1 MNAKYKKIIFLLLLL
16 AGCATTSLLSSD
28 KEELAPAASF
38 SRAGVQSA
46 GDKRSGKAQ
55 GKTIRVQVSGAVL
68 EPGIYDL
75 PADSRAEAAI
85 AAAGGLTENAD
96 TERVNM
102 VRKLRDGMLLKVP
115 ALKAG
120 GGKKPTQRVAGAA
133 GAFGKKS
140 AAGSAADA
148 YGKNTSGNA
157 ANAYGKRGASKV
169 SAQGSVGR
177 VRINSASA
185 SELQSLPGVGPA
197 LAQRII
203 AERSRGRFASAED
216 LLRVSGIGKAKLEKM
231 RAYVEVD

>member
-16 AGCATTSLLSSD
+16 AGCAGTSLLSSD

-46 GDKRSGKAQ
+46 GGQRFGKTQ

-85 AAAGGLTENAD
+85 AAAGGLTEAAD

-102 VRKLRDGMLLKVP
+102 VRKLRDGMLLQVP
-115 ALKAG
+115 AQKAG
-120 GGKKPTQRVAGAA
+120 GGKKAAQRATGASGNKAAA
-133 GAFGKKS
+133 GNVSNASGKN
-140 AAGSAADA
+140 AAD
-148 YGKNTSGNA
+148 
-157 ANAYGKRGASKV
+157 KRGASKV
-169 SAQGSVGR
+169 SAQGSAGR
-177 VRINSASA
+177 VRINSASV

>member
-16 AGCATTSLLSSD
+16 AGCAATSLLSSD

-38 SRAGVQSA
+38 SSAGVQSA
-46 GDKRSGKAQ
+46 GGQRFGKTQ

-75 PADSRAEAAI
+75 PADSRAETAI
-85 AAAGGLTENAD
+85 AAAGGLTEDAD

-102 VRKLRDGMLLKVP
+102 VRKLRDGMLLQVP

-120 GGKKPTQRVAGAA
+120 GGKKAAQRVAGA
-133 GAFGKKS
+133 
-140 AAGSAADA
+140 
-148 YGKNTSGNA
+148 SGNA
-157 ANAYGKRGASKV
+157 ANAYGKNAADKRGASKV
-169 SAQGSVGR
+169 SAQGSAGR

>member
-16 AGCATTSLLSSD
+16 AGCAATSLLSSE

-38 SRAGVQSA
+38 SSAGVQSA
-46 GDKRSGKAQ
+46 GDKRSGKVQ

-75 PADSRAEAAI
+75 PADSRAETAI
-85 AAAGGLTENAD
+85 AAAGGLTEAAD

-102 VRKLRDGMLLKVP
+102 VRKLRDGMLLQVP

-120 GGKKPTQRVAGAA
+120 GGKKGAKRVAGA
-133 GAFGKKS
+133 GASGNVTN
-140 AAGSAADA
+140 A
-148 YGKNTSGNA
+148 YGKNA
-157 ANAYGKRGASKV
+157 ADKRGGSK
-169 SAQGSVGR
+169 SDAQGSAGR
-177 VRINSASA
+177 VRINSASV

-203 AERSRGRFASAED
+203 AERSRERFASAED

>member
-16 AGCATTSLLSSD
+16 VGCAATSLLSSD

-38 SRAGVQSA
+38 SSAGVQSA
-46 GDKRSGKAQ
+46 GDKRSGKVQ

-85 AAAGGLTENAD
+85 AAAGGLTEAAD

-120 GGKKPTQRVAGAA
+120 GGKKATQRVAG
-133 GAFGKKS
+133 GASGN
-140 AAGSAADA
+140 AADA
-148 YGKNTSGNA
+148 YGKNTA
-157 ANAYGKRGASKV
+157 DKRGGSKL
-169 SAQGSVGR
+169 SAQGSAGR
-177 VRINSASA
+177 VRINSASV

>member
-1 MNAKYKKIIFLLLLL
+1 MNAKYKKIIFLMLLL
-16 AGCATTSLLSSD
+16 AGCAGTSLLSSD

-38 SRAGVQSA
+38 SSAGVQSA
-46 GDKRSGKAQ
+46 GGQRSGKTQ

-75 PADSRAEAAI
+75 PADSRAETAI
-85 AAAGGLTENAD
+85 AAAGGLTEDAD

-115 ALKAG
+115 ALKAS
-120 GGKKPTQRVAGAA
+120 GGKKAAQRAA
-133 GAFGKKS
+133 GA
-140 AAGSAADA
+140 
-148 YGKNTSGNA
+148 SGNA
-157 ANAYGKRGASKV
+157 ANAYGKNAADKRGGSKV
-169 SAQGSVGR
+169 SAQGSAGR

-185 SELQSLPGVGPA
+185 NELQSLPGVGPT

>member
-16 AGCATTSLLSSD
+16 AGCAATSLLSSD

-38 SRAGVQSA
+38 SSAGVQSA
-46 GDKRSGKAQ
+46 DGQRSGKTQ

-68 EPGIYDL
+68 EPGIYDP
-75 PADSRAEAAI
+75 PADSRAAAAI

-96 TERVNM
+96 AERVNM
-102 VRKLRDGMLLKVP
+102 VRKLRDGMLLQVP
-115 ALKAG
+115 AQKAG
-120 GGKKPTQRVAGAA
+120 GGKKAAQRATGAA
-133 GAFGKKS
+133 GA
-140 AAGSAADA
+140 
-148 YGKNTSGNA
+148 SGNA
-157 ANAYGKRGASKV
+157 ANAHGKNAADKRGGSKV
-169 SAQGSVGR
+169 SAQGSAGR

-185 SELQSLPGVGPA
+185 SELQSLPGVGPT
-197 LAQRII
+197 LAQRIV

>member
-16 AGCATTSLLSSD
+16 AGCAATSLLSSD

-38 SRAGVQSA
+38 SSAGVQSA
-46 GDKRSGKAQ
+46 DGQRSGKTQ

-85 AAAGGLTENAD
+85 AAAGGLTEAAD

-102 VRKLRDGMLLKVP
+102 VRKLRDGMLLQVP

-120 GGKKPTQRVAGAA
+120 GGKKAA
-133 GAFGKKS
+133 KRA
-140 AAGSAADA
+140 AAGSISNPS
-148 YGKNTSGNA
+148 GKNTA
-157 ANAYGKRGASKV
+157 DKRGGSKV
-169 SAQGSVGR
+169 SAQGSAGR

>member
-16 AGCATTSLLSSD
+16 AGCAATSLLSSD

-38 SRAGVQSA
+38 SSAGVQGA
-46 GDKRSGKAQ
+46 GGQRSGKAQ

-85 AAAGGLTENAD
+85 AAAGGLTEAAD

-102 VRKLRDGMLLKVP
+102 VRKLRDGMLLQVP

-120 GGKKPTQRVAGAA
+120 GGKKAAQRVAG
-133 GAFGKKS
+133 GASGKK
-140 AAGSAADA
+140 AAAENVANKSGKNAAD
-148 YGKNTSGNA
+148 
-157 ANAYGKRGASKV
+157 KRGVSKV
-169 SAQGSVGR
+169 SAQGSAGR

>member
-16 AGCATTSLLSSD
+16 AGCAATSLLSSD

-38 SRAGVQSA
+38 SSAGVQSA
-46 GDKRSGKAQ
+46 GGQRSGKAQ

-75 PADSRAEAAI
+75 PADSRAEVAI
-85 AAAGGLTENAD
+85 AAAGGLTEAAD

-120 GGKKPTQRVAGAA
+120 GGKKAAQRVAG
-133 GAFGKKS
+133 GASGN
-140 AAGSAADA
+140 AADA
-148 YGKNTSGNA
+148 YGKNA
-157 ANAYGKRGASKV
+157 ADKRGGSKV
-169 SAQGSVGR
+169 SAQGSAGR

>member
-16 AGCATTSLLSSD
+16 AGCAATSLLSSD

-38 SRAGVQSA
+38 SSA
-46 GDKRSGKAQ
+46 GMQGAGGQRSGKTQ

-85 AAAGGLTENAD
+85 AAAGGLTEAAD

-102 VRKLRDGMLLKVP
+102 VRKLRDGMLLQVP

-120 GGKKPTQRVAGAA
+120 GGKMAAQRVAGA
-133 GAFGKKS
+133 
-140 AAGSAADA
+140 
-148 YGKNTSGNA
+148 SGNA
-157 ANAYGKRGASKV
+157 ANAYGKNAAAKRGGSKG
-169 SAQGSVGR
+169 SAQGSAGR

>member
-16 AGCATTSLLSSD
+16 AGCAATSLLSSD

-38 SRAGVQSA
+38 SSAGVQSA
-46 GDKRSGKAQ
+46 GDKRSGKVQ

-75 PADSRAEAAI
+75 PADSRAESAI
-85 AAAGGLTENAD
+85 AAAGGLTEAAD

-102 VRKLRDGMLLKVP
+102 VRKLRDGMLLQVP

-120 GGKKPTQRVAGAA
+120 GGKKAAQRVAGAS
-133 GAFGKKS
+133 GN
-140 AAGSAADA
+140 AADA
-148 YGKNTSGNA
+148 YGKNA
-157 ANAYGKRGASKV
+157 AAKRGASKV
-169 SAQGSVGR
+169 SAQGSAGR

-203 AERSRGRFASAED
+203 AERSRGSFASAED

>member
-1 MNAKYKKIIFLLLLL
+1 MNAKYKEIIFLLLLL
-16 AGCATTSLLSSD
+16 AGCAATSLLGSE

-38 SRAGVQSA
+38 SSAGVQGA
-46 GDKRSGKAQ
+46 GSQRSGKTQGKTQ

-75 PADSRAEAAI
+75 PADSRAETAI
-85 AAAGGLTENAD
+85 AAAGGLTEAAD

-102 VRKLRDGMLLKVP
+102 VRKLRDGMLLQVP

-120 GGKKPTQRVAGAA
+120 GGKKAAKRVAGA
-133 GAFGKKS
+133 
-140 AAGSAADA
+140 
-148 YGKNTSGNA
+148 SGNA
-157 ANAYGKRGASKV
+157 ANAYGKNAADKHGASKV
-169 SAQGSVGR
+169 SAQGSAGR

>member
-16 AGCATTSLLSSD
+16 VGCAATSLLSSD

-38 SRAGVQSA
+38 SSAGVQSA
-46 GDKRSGKAQ
+46 GGQRSGKTQ

-85 AAAGGLTENAD
+85 AAAGGLTEAAD

-115 ALKAG
+115 ALKAS
-120 GGKKPTQRVAGAA
+120 GGKKAAQRAA
-133 GAFGKKS
+133 GASGN
-140 AAGSAADA
+140 AADA
-148 YGKNTSGNA
+148 YGKNA
-157 ANAYGKRGASKV
+157 ADKRGGSKV
-169 SAQGSVGR
+169 SAQGSAGR

>member
-16 AGCATTSLLSSD
+16 AGCAATSMLSSD

-46 GDKRSGKAQ
+46 GGQRSGKAQ

-85 AAAGGLTENAD
+85 AAAGGLTEKAD
-96 TERVNM
+96 AERVNM
-102 VRKLRDGMLLKVP
+102 VRKLRDGMLLQVP

-120 GGKKPTQRVAGAA
+120 GGKKAAQRVTGAA
-133 GAFGKKS
+133 GASGRKA
-140 AAGSAADA
+140 AAGSISNASGKNAAD
-148 YGKNTSGNA
+148 
-157 ANAYGKRGASKV
+157 KRDG
-169 SAQGSVGR
+169 SAGR

-185 SELQSLPGVGPA
+185 SELQSLPGVGPT

>member
-16 AGCATTSLLSSD
+16 AGCAATSLLSSD
-28 KEELAPAASF
+28 KEELTPAASF
-38 SRAGVQSA
+38 SSAGVQGA
-46 GDKRSGKAQ
+46 GGQRSGKTQ

-85 AAAGGLTENAD
+85 AAAGGLTEAAD

-102 VRKLRDGMLLKVP
+102 VRKLRDGMLLQVP

-120 GGKKPTQRVAGAA
+120 GGKKAAQRVAGAS
-133 GAFGKKS
+133 GKKA
-140 AAGSAADA
+140 AAGSAANA
-148 YGKNTSGNA
+148 SGN
-157 ANAYGKRGASKV
+157 NTTNKRDAS
-169 SAQGSVGR
+169 AGR
-177 VRINSASA
+177 VRINSASV

>member
-16 AGCATTSLLSSD
+16 AGCAGTSLLSSD

-38 SRAGVQSA
+38 SRAGMQSA
-46 GDKRSGKAQ
+46 GGQRSGKAQ

-85 AAAGGLTENAD
+85 AAAGGLTDNAD
-96 TERVNM
+96 AERVNM
-102 VRKLRDGMLLKVP
+102 VRKLRDGMLLQVP

-120 GGKKPTQRVAGAA
+120 GGKKAAQRVAGAA
-133 GAFGKKS
+133 GA
-140 AAGSAADA
+140 
-148 YGKNTSGNA
+148 SGNA
-157 ANAYGKRGASKV
+157 ANAYGKNSADKRGGSKV
-169 SAQGSVGR
+169 SAQGSAGR

>member
-16 AGCATTSLLSSD
+16 AGCAGTSLLSSD
-28 KEELAPAASF
+28 KAELAPAASF
-38 SRAGVQSA
+38 SSAGVQGA
-46 GDKRSGKAQ
+46 GGQRSGKTQ

-75 PADSRAEAAI
+75 PADSRAETAI
-85 AAAGGLTENAD
+85 AAAGGLTEDAD

-102 VRKLRDGMLLKVP
+102 VRKLRDGMLLQVP

-120 GGKKPTQRVAGAA
+120 GGKKAAQRATGVPGN
-133 GAFGKKS
+133 
-140 AAGSAADA
+140 AADA
-148 YGKNTSGNA
+148 YGKNA
-157 ANAYGKRGASKV
+157 AAKRGVSK
-169 SAQGSVGR
+169 SDAQGSAGR
-177 VRINSASA
+177 VRINSASV

>member
-1 MNAKYKKIIFLLLLL
+1 MQG
-16 AGCATTSLLSSD
+16 AG
-28 KEELAPAASF
+28 
-38 SRAGVQSA
+38 GQ
-46 GDKRSGKAQ
+46 RSGKVQ

-75 PADSRAEAAI
+75 SADSRAEAAI
-85 AAAGGLTENAD
+85 AAAGGLTEAAD
-96 TERVNM
+96 TERVHM

-120 GGKKPTQRVAGAA
+120 GGKKDAQRVAG
-133 GAFGKKS
+133 GASGKK
-140 AAGSAADA
+140 AAAENVANKSGKNAAD
-148 YGKNTSGNA
+148 
-157 ANAYGKRGASKV
+157 KRGSSK
-169 SAQGSVGR
+169 SDAQGSAGR

-216 LLRVSGIGKAKLEKM
+216 LLRVSGICKAKLEKM

>member
-16 AGCATTSLLSSD
+16 VGCAATSLLSSE

-38 SRAGVQSA
+38 SSAGVQSA
-46 GDKRSGKAQ
+46 GGQRSGKTQ

-75 PADSRAEAAI
+75 PADSRAETAI
-85 AAAGGLTENAD
+85 AAAGGLTEDAD

-115 ALKAG
+115 ALKAS
-120 GGKKPTQRVAGAA
+120 GGKKAAQRAA
-133 GAFGKKS
+133 GASGKKA
-140 AAGSAADA
+140 AAGNVSNA
-148 YGKNTSGNA
+148 YGKNA
-157 ANAYGKRGASKV
+157 AAKRGASKV
-169 SAQGSVGR
+169 SAQGSAGR

>member
-16 AGCATTSLLSSD
+16 AGCTATSLLSSE

-38 SRAGVQSA
+38 SSAGVQGVGSQ
-46 GDKRSGKAQ
+46 RSGKTQ

-75 PADSRAEAAI
+75 PADSRAETAI
-85 AAAGGLTENAD
+85 AAAGGLTEAAD

-120 GGKKPTQRVAGAA
+120 GGKKAAQRVAGASS
-133 GAFGKKS
+133 KK
-140 AAGSAADA
+140 AVA
-148 YGKNTSGNA
+148 GNA
-157 ANAYGKRGASKV
+157 ANAYGKNAADKHGASKV
-169 SAQGSVGR
+169 SAQGSAGR
-177 VRINSASA
+177 VRINSASV

>member
-16 AGCATTSLLSSD
+16 AGCAATSLLSSD

-38 SRAGVQSA
+38 SSAGVQSA

-148 YGKNTSGNA
+148 YGKNA
-157 ANAYGKRGASKV
+157 ADKRGGSKL
-169 SAQGSVGR
+169 SAQGSAGR
-177 VRINSASA
+177 VRINSASV

>member
-16 AGCATTSLLSSD
+16 AGCAATSLLGSD

-38 SRAGVQSA
+38 SSAGVQSA
-46 GDKRSGKAQ
+46 GGQRSGKTQGKTQ

-85 AAAGGLTENAD
+85 AAAGGLTEAAD

-120 GGKKPTQRVAGAA
+120 GGKKVAKLAA
-133 GAFGKKS
+133 GA
-140 AAGSAADA
+140 
-148 YGKNTSGNA
+148 SGNA
-157 ANAYGKRGASKV
+157 ANAYGKNAAAKRGASKV
-169 SAQGSVGR
+169 SAQGSAGR

>member
-16 AGCATTSLLSSD
+16 AGCAGTSLLSSD
-28 KEELAPAASF
+28 KEEFAPAASF
-38 SRAGVQSA
+38 SSAGVQSA
-46 GDKRSGKAQ
+46 GGQRSGKAQ

-85 AAAGGLTENAD
+85 AAAGGLTEAAD
-96 TERVNM
+96 AERVNM
-102 VRKLRDGMLLKVP
+102 VRKLRDGMLLQVP
-115 ALKAG
+115 VLKAG
-120 GGKKPTQRVAGAA
+120 GGKKAAQRVAGA
-133 GAFGKKS
+133 GAS
-140 AAGSAADA
+140 D
-148 YGKNTSGNA
+148 NA
-157 ANAYGKRGASKV
+157 ANAHGKNAADKRGGSKI
-169 SAQGSVGR
+169 SAQGSAGR
-177 VRINSASA
+177 VRINSASV

-197 LAQRII
+197 LAQQII

>member
-16 AGCATTSLLSSD
+16 AGCAGTSLLSSD

-46 GDKRSGKAQ
+46 GGQRSGKAQ

-85 AAAGGLTENAD
+85 AAAGGLTEAAD

-102 VRKLRDGMLLKVP
+102 VRKLRDGMLLQVP

-120 GGKKPTQRVAGAA
+120 GKKAAQLAAGGAGAA
-133 GAFGKKS
+133 GS
-140 AAGSAADA
+140 
-148 YGKNTSGNA
+148 A
-157 ANAYGKRGASKV
+157 ANAYGKNAADKRGGSKI
-169 SAQGSVGR
+169 SAQGSAGR

>member
-16 AGCATTSLLSSD
+16 AGCTATSLLSSE

-38 SRAGVQSA
+38 SSAGVQGVGSQ
-46 GDKRSGKAQ
+46 RSGKTQ

-75 PADSRAEAAI
+75 PADSRAETAI
-85 AAAGGLTENAD
+85 AAAGGLTEAAD

-102 VRKLRDGMLLKVP
+102 VRKLRDGMLLQVP

-120 GGKKPTQRVAGAA
+120 VGKKAAQRVVGA
-133 GAFGKKS
+133 
-140 AAGSAADA
+140 
-148 YGKNTSGNA
+148 SGNA
-157 ANAYGKRGASKV
+157 ANAYGKNAADKHGASKV
-169 SAQGSVGR
+169 SAQGSAGR

>member
-16 AGCATTSLLSSD
+16 AGCAATSLLSSD

-38 SRAGVQSA
+38 SSAGVQSA
-46 GDKRSGKAQ
+46 GGQRSGKTQ

-68 EPGIYDL
+68 EPGIYEL
-75 PADSRAEAAI
+75 SADSRAEAAI
-85 AAAGGLTENAD
+85 AAAGGLTEAAD

-102 VRKLRDGMLLKVP
+102 VRKLRDGMLLQVP
-115 ALKAG
+115 ALKAS
-120 GGKKPTQRVAGAA
+120 GGKKAAQRLAGAGAA
-133 GAFGKKS
+133 GN
-140 AAGSAADA
+140 AA
-148 YGKNTSGNA
+148 NTSGKNA
-157 ANAYGKRGASKV
+157 ADKRGASNV
-169 SAQGSVGR
+169 SAQGSAGR

-203 AERSRGRFASAED
+203 AERSRGRFVSAED

>member
-16 AGCATTSLLSSD
+16 AGCAATSLLSSD
-28 KEELAPAASF
+28 KEEPTPAASF

-46 GDKRSGKAQ
+46 DGQRSGKTQ

-85 AAAGGLTENAD
+85 AAAGGLTEAAD

-102 VRKLRDGMLLKVP
+102 VRKLRDGMLLQVP

-120 GGKKPTQRVAGAA
+120 GGKKATQRDA
-133 GAFGKKS
+133 GAFGNTANAHGKN
-140 AAGSAADA
+140 AAD
-148 YGKNTSGNA
+148 KH
-157 ANAYGKRGASKV
+157 GASKV
-169 SAQGSVGR
+169 SAQGSAGR

>member
-16 AGCATTSLLSSD
+16 AGCAATSLLSSD

-38 SRAGVQSA
+38 SSAGVQGA
-46 GDKRSGKAQ
+46 GGQRSGKTQ

-85 AAAGGLTENAD
+85 AAAGGLKEAAD

-120 GGKKPTQRVAGAA
+120 GGKKAAQRDAGAS
-133 GAFGKKS
+133 GKS
-140 AAGSAADA
+140 AA
-148 YGKNTSGNA
+148 SGNA
-157 ANAYGKRGASKV
+157 ANAYGKNAADKRGGSKV
-169 SAQGSVGR
+169 SAQGSAGR

-185 SELQSLPGVGPA
+185 SELQSLPGVGSA

>member
-16 AGCATTSLLSSD
+16 VGCAATSLLSSD

-38 SRAGVQSA
+38 SSAGVQSA
-46 GDKRSGKAQ
+46 GGQRSGKAQ
-55 GKTIRVQVSGAVL
+55 GKMIRVQVSGAVL
-68 EPGIYDL
+68 EPGIYNL

-85 AAAGGLTENAD
+85 AAAGGLTEVAD

-102 VRKLRDGMLLKVP
+102 VRKLRDGMLLQVP

-120 GGKKPTQRVAGAA
+120 GGKKAAQRVAG
-133 GAFGKKS
+133 GA
-140 AAGSAADA
+140 
-148 YGKNTSGNA
+148 SGND
-157 ANAYGKRGASKV
+157 ANAYGKNAADKRGASKA
-169 SAQGSVGR
+169 SAQGSAGR
-177 VRINSASA
+177 VRINSASV

>member
-16 AGCATTSLLSSD
+16 AGCAGTSLLSSD

-38 SRAGVQSA
+38 SRAGVQGA
-46 GDKRSGKAQ
+46 GGQRSGKTQ

-85 AAAGGLTENAD
+85 AAAGGLTEAAD

-120 GGKKPTQRVAGAA
+120 GGKKAAQRVAGA
-133 GAFGKKS
+133 GAS
-140 AAGSAADA
+140 D
-148 YGKNTSGNA
+148 NA
-157 ANAYGKRGASKV
+157 ANAHGKNAADKRGGSKI
-169 SAQGSVGR
+169 SAQGSAGR
-177 VRINSASA
+177 VRINSASV

-197 LAQRII
+197 LAQQII

>member
-16 AGCATTSLLSSD
+16 AGCAATSLLSSD

-38 SRAGVQSA
+38 SSAGVQSA

-120 GGKKPTQRVAGAA
+120 GGKKPTQRAA
-133 GAFGKKS
+133 GAGASGKKS
-140 AAGSAADA
+140 AA
-148 YGKNTSGNA
+148 GNA
-157 ANAYGKRGASKV
+157 ANAYGKNATDKRGASKA
-169 SAQGSVGR
+169 SAQGSAGR

>member
-1 MNAKYKKIIFLLLLL
+1 MNAKDKKIIFLLLLL
-16 AGCATTSLLSSD
+16 AGCAATSLLSSD

-38 SRAGVQSA
+38 SSAGVQSA
-46 GDKRSGKAQ
+46 GGQRSGKAQ

-85 AAAGGLTENAD
+85 AAAGGLTEAAD

-102 VRKLRDGMLLKVP
+102 VRKLRDGMLLQVP

-120 GGKKPTQRVAGAA
+120 GGKKATQRDAGA
-133 GAFGKKS
+133 
-140 AAGSAADA
+140 
-148 YGKNTSGNA
+148 SGNA
-157 ANAYGKRGASKV
+157 ANAYGKNAAAKRGGSKV
-169 SAQGSVGR
+169 SAQGSAGR
-177 VRINSASA
+177 VRINSASV

>member
-16 AGCATTSLLSSD
+16 AGCAATSLLSSD

-38 SRAGVQSA
+38 SSAGVQGA
-46 GDKRSGKAQ
+46 GSQRFGKTQ

-85 AAAGGLTENAD
+85 AAAGGLTEAAD

-120 GGKKPTQRVAGAA
+120 GGKKTAQRVAG
-133 GAFGKKS
+133 GASGN
-140 AAGSAADA
+140 AADA
-148 YGKNTSGNA
+148 YGKNA
-157 ANAYGKRGASKV
+157 ADKRGASKV
-169 SAQGSVGR
+169 SAQGSAGR

>member
-1 MNAKYKKIIFLLLLL
+1 MNAKYKKIIFLLLLI
-16 AGCATTSLLSSD
+16 AGCAATSLLSSD
-28 KEELAPAASF
+28 KEELTPAASF
-38 SRAGVQSA
+38 SSAGVQGA
-46 GDKRSGKAQ
+46 GGQRSGKTQ

-68 EPGIYDL
+68 EPGIYEL

-85 AAAGGLTENAD
+85 AAAGGLTEAAD

-102 VRKLRDGMLLKVP
+102 VRKLRDGMLLQVP

-120 GGKKPTQRVAGAA
+120 GGKKAAQRVSGGAGAS
-133 GAFGKKS
+133 GN
-140 AAGSAADA
+140 AADA
-148 YGKNTSGNA
+148 YGKNA
-157 ANAYGKRGASKV
+157 ADKRGGSK
-169 SAQGSVGR
+169 SDAQGSAGS
-177 VRINSASA
+177 VRINSASV

>member
-16 AGCATTSLLSSD
+16 AGCAATSLLSSD

-38 SRAGVQSA
+38 SSVGVQSA
-46 GDKRSGKAQ
+46 GGQRSGKAQ

-75 PADSRAEAAI
+75 PADSRAEVAI
-85 AAAGGLTENAD
+85 AAAGGLTEAAD

-120 GGKKPTQRVAGAA
+120 GGKKAAQRVAG
-133 GAFGKKS
+133 GASGN
-140 AAGSAADA
+140 AADA
-148 YGKNTSGNA
+148 YGKNA
-157 ANAYGKRGASKV
+157 ADKRGGSKV
-169 SAQGSVGR
+169 SAQGSAGR

>member
-16 AGCATTSLLSSD
+16 AGCAATSLLSSD

-38 SRAGVQSA
+38 SSAGVQSA
-46 GDKRSGKAQ
+46 DGQRSGKTQ

-75 PADSRAEAAI
+75 PADSRAETAI
-85 AAAGGLTENAD
+85 AAAGGLTEDAD

-115 ALKAG
+115 ALKAS
-120 GGKKPTQRVAGAA
+120 GGKKAAQRAA
-133 GAFGKKS
+133 GASGN
-140 AAGSAADA
+140 AADA
-148 YGKNTSGNA
+148 YGKNA
-157 ANAYGKRGASKV
+157 ADKRGGSKV
-169 SAQGSVGR
+169 SAQGSAGR

>member
-16 AGCATTSLLSSD
+16 AGCAGTSLLSSD
-28 KEELAPAASF
+28 KAELAPAASF
-38 SRAGVQSA
+38 SSA
-46 GDKRSGKAQ
+46 GMQGAGGQRSGKTQ

-75 PADSRAEAAI
+75 PADSRAETAI
-85 AAAGGLTENAD
+85 AAAGGLTEDAD

-115 ALKAG
+115 ALKAS
-120 GGKKPTQRVAGAA
+120 GGKKAAQRAA
-133 GAFGKKS
+133 GASGN
-140 AAGSAADA
+140 AADA
-148 YGKNTSGNA
+148 YGKNA
-157 ANAYGKRGASKV
+157 ADKRGGSKV
-169 SAQGSVGR
+169 SAQGSAGR

>member
-16 AGCATTSLLSSD
+16 AGCAATSLLGSE

-38 SRAGVQSA
+38 SSAGVQSA
-46 GDKRSGKAQ
+46 GDKRSGKVQ

-75 PADSRAEAAI
+75 PADSRAETAI
-85 AAAGGLTENAD
+85 AAAGGLTEAAD

-102 VRKLRDGMLLKVP
+102 VRKLRDGMLLQVP

-120 GGKKPTQRVAGAA
+120 VGKKAAKRVVGA
-133 GAFGKKS
+133 
-140 AAGSAADA
+140 
-148 YGKNTSGNA
+148 SGNA
-157 ANAYGKRGASKV
+157 ANAYGKNAAAKRGSSKV
-169 SAQGSVGR
+169 SAQGSARR
-177 VRINSASA
+177 VRINSASV